1 MLNMT
6 IADFLTAF
14 EKHLSDTIDTVCGA
28 SPLAEGMRYAVLDG
42 GKRIRPICVYLGAS
56 AATDGEVEADLSD
69 QVFALASAV
78 ELIHAYSLVHDDL
91 PAMDNDDMRRGKFS
105 VHKQFGEANG
115 ILIGDA
121 LLSLAMRL
129 LTDGCI
135 KYGNR
140 FAKAAACIAKAAAD
154 MADGQAYDLSGRK
167 TESEFLSMYALK
179 TGAMIKGAFAA
190 GALCGGADEN
200 TLDAVE
206 SYAEHLG
213 LAFQLADDLLDVG
226 EDNSIVAVSGEQRV
240 RKMLERETEQS
251 QIAAE
256 RLNNCEVLKEFALKL
271 CNREK

>member
-6 IADFLTAF
+6 IADFITAF

-28 SPLAEGMRYAVLDG
+28 SPLVDGMRYAVLDG
-42 GKRIRPICVYLGAS
+42 GKRIRPICVFLGMS
-56 AATDGEVEADLSD
+56 AATDEEVEGVLSD

-91 PAMDNDDMRRGKFS
+91 PAMDNDDMRRGKLS
-105 VHKQFGEANG
+105 VHMQFGEANG

-121 LLSLAMRL
+121 LLTLAMRV
-129 LTDGCI
+129 LTNGCI
-135 KYGNR
+135 KYGDK
-140 FAKAAACIAKAAAD
+140 FAKAAASISKAAAD

-179 TGAMIKGAFAA
+179 TGALIKGAFTA
-190 GALCGGADEN
+190 GALCGGADED

-206 SYAEHLG
+206 CYAEHLG

-226 EDNSIVAVSGEQRV
+226 EDNSVVAVSGEQRV
-240 RKMLERETEQS
+240 REMLERETEQS

-256 RLNNCEVLKEFALKL
+256 RLNNCVALKEFALKL
-271 CNREK
+271 CHREK